1 MSTQPL
7 TVTELDTTAK
17 PVETATSQATSE
29 VMQPQVAES
38 PKFTDAD
45 VESYNQMVAAGIT
58 PQTYQE
64 FVTAKRSLDNLPVLM
79 KNNPDLLLDEIEK
92 NDPELHA
99 KFVERVSDRWYRNWV
114 KTHPEEAQNGNGQNG
129 RASSTSVSDP
139 RIDQL
144 QSTINA
150 LVQERQQEKQTQQFR
165 QVREGY
171 DKTVDSL
178 MARIPKEAALTEA
191 EKEFIVL
198 KTERLIASDRAAQ
211 DRVSKGVYVDVPK
224 HFKAAVERLTADK
237 KQSASSE
244 TARRNEVAASAT
256 KPIVSG
262 AENVNGAPAATEQG
276 HADPIW
282 GDISSQE
289 IRDAY
294 K

>member
-29 VMQPQVAES
+29 VTQPQVAES

-45 VESYNQMVAAGIT
+45 LEAYNQMVAAGIT
-58 PQTYQE
+58 PNTYQQ
-64 FVTAKRSLDNLPVLM
+64 FVASKNAMDALPALIRTNPKALLSEIAKS
-79 KNNPDLLLDEIEK
+79 
-92 NDPELHA
+92 DPEAFKVLTDA
-99 KFVERVSDRWYRNWV
+99 ASDEWFQRPDIQEMV
-114 KTHPEEAQNGNGQNG
+114 KNQNGQNG

-150 LVQERQQEKQTQQFR
+150 LVQERQQEKQSQQFR

-244 TARRNEVAASAT
+244 TARRNEVAASGT